1 MSTLKH
7 LADVSFDD
15 LSITDKLSYLKNSL
29 TTQVPVFN
37 QKEPEVKR
45 NRFFDNLAKKPVR
58 CWMSLAFVMSV
69 IIWGFKITSSI
80 SDVVSIILWSVVFLM
95 LVAYFVW
102 KKKVDAFF
110 NLING
115 KLTKKFIQEH
125 EQKLTVYQSD
135 LTMHE
140 AELSEYNAMELSYE
154 QASSTVEQAMHY
166 HGVKFCRTHLG
177 VDESELVALH
187 FISTPNAKNT
197 SKKFGDHEV
206 YASFQVQYIYMTDNE
221 LYEMNGNL
229 DLLSDEISNYATS
242 RILYSKIKSSEER
255 HNNYNC
261 LNFYTITTSNNDGS
275 ESDVMHVP
283 SSNLRPQ
290 VKYFIQ
296 SITWN
301 TINKSSMQ
309 HNQLIEARRQTS
321 PYINT
326 PLSYDQF
333 EDAVKMIKNL
343 SCINYEF
350 KKEMTETEKD
360 VENFKKVKLIIERAV
375 NRKIRESSM

>member
-15 LSITDKLSYLKNSL
+15 LSITDKLSYLRNSL
-29 TTQVPVFN
+29 TTNVPVFN
-37 QKEPEVKR
+37 QMEPVVKK
-45 NRFFDNLAKKPVR
+45 NRFFDHLAKKPVR
-58 CWMSLAFVMSV
+58 CWMSLALVMGV

-80 SDVVSIILWSVVFLM
+80 SDVIAILLWSAVILM

-110 NLING
+110 TRLNG
-115 KLTKKFIQEH
+115 KMTEKFIQEH
-125 EQKLTVYQSD
+125 ERKLAAYHSD
-135 LTMHE
+135 LAKHE
-140 AELSEYNAMELSYE
+140 GELGEYNAIELSYE
-154 QASSTVEQAMHY
+154 QASSIVEQAMHY
-166 HGVKFCRTHLG
+166 HGVKFCRTQLG

-187 FISTPNAKNT
+187 FISAPNRNNT

-206 YASFQVQYIYMTDNE
+206 FASFRIQYIYMTDNE
-221 LYEMNGNL
+221 LYEMNGDL
-229 DLLSDEISNYATS
+229 DLLSDEISNYSTS

-275 ESDVMHVP
+275 ESDVMHIP

-290 VKYFIQ
+290 ASYLIQ

-301 TINKSSMQ
+301 TINKSSLQ
-309 HNQLIEARRQTS
+309 YKQLLEARRYTS
-321 PYINT
+321 YYINN
-326 PLSYDQF
+326 PLTYDEF
-333 EDAVKMIKNL
+333 EEAVRYIKNL
-343 SCINYEF
+343 SCIDYEF